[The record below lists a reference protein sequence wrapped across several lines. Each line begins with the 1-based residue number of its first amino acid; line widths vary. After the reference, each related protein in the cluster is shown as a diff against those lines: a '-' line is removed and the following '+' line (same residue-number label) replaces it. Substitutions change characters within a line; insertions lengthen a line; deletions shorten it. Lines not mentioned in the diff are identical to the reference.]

1 MLASCLFQGLISY
14 LFILDTMILVRQR
27 KQTTIS
33 QTPVVLRIILYKH
46 KLQYKLKPDKYKRR
60 LKTCAYTSA
69 NSS

>member
-33 QTPVVLRIILYKH
+33 QTPVVLRIIL
-46 KLQYKLKPDKYKRR
+46 LTQAAIQA
-60 LKTCAYTSA
+60 KT
-69 NSS
+69 